1 MFIKY
6 TREKKKKYTRLELM
20 EKNVNGNDNHTLY
33 NEPLTS
39 FKL

>member
-1 MFIKY
+1 
-6 TREKKKKYTRLELM
+6 M

-39 FKL
+39 FKLGQLCLVLLIVLLSKY